1 MLNHLKEQHM
11 KTQDVLDYFG
21 GVRQTAEALGMT
33 ASAVYLWKEDVP
45 KTRQAHVE
53 AATKGKIKR
62 DKPTYG
68 AAK

>member
-1 MLNHLKEQHM
+1 M
-11 KTQDVLDYFG
+11 KTKDVLDYFG

-33 ASAVYLWKEDVP
+33 TSAVYLWKEEVP

-53 AATKGKIKR
+53 AATKGKVKR